1 MIPRSRNYQ
10 AFSSSLTPVHSVHLH
25 TRHSQNT
32 CMCVCVC
39 VWACVRYLLC
49 VFFGH
54 PQWSTVIG
62 CIPQLEAA
70 IAAACHQNVL
80 ISFTPCHVEQA
91 VTPLPAETHTRGWH
105 KNLLFDPWLNS
116 CFLYSTLKDYFW
128 GVLMVLWSSRLQR
141 GAMQLPTSLCVSVFP
156 RCGVNNLRNG
166 TLHTKI
172 SYLLNNH
179 TCVIIQNADEEE
191 CDSYWFVY
199 IICIFI
205 IFWVFRPCH
214 SLSGSQWQPHK
225 TRGFYLV
232 SSQSDNN
239 LICAEIR
246 WNRALNLLQ
255 LLIIIICKHKGQKQ
269 MLERERWGNRCY
281 LLTKVSPVSVW
292 SRTSS
297 VPQPVHTQTEW
308 MGMRKLT
315 V

>member
-1 MIPRSRNYQ
+1 MPRR
-10 AFSSSLTPVHSVHLH
+10 TG
-25 TRHSQNT
+25 RHS
-32 CMCVCVC
+32 
-39 VWACVRYLLC
+39 
-49 VFFGH
+49 
-54 PQWSTVIG
+54 
-62 CIPQLEAA
+62 
-70 IAAACHQNVL
+70 
-80 ISFTPCHVEQA
+80 TPSWD
-91 VTPLPAETHTRGWH
+91 THTRGWH
-105 KNLLFDPWLNS
+105 KNLIFDLWLNS

-128 GVLMVLWSSRLQR
+128 GGLMVLWSSRLQH

-214 SLSGSQWQPHK
+214 SLSGSPGSQWQSHK

-308 MGMRKLT
+308 IGMRKLT

>member
-1 MIPRSRNYQ
+1 MKQSPPARSY
-10 AFSSSLTPVHSVHLH
+10 
-25 TRHSQNT
+25 
-32 CMCVCVC
+32 
-39 VWACVRYLLC
+39 
-49 VFFGH
+49 
-54 PQWSTVIG
+54 
-62 CIPQLEAA
+62 AA
-70 IAAACHQNVL
+70 
-80 ISFTPCHVEQA
+80 SD
-91 VTPLPAETHTRGWH
+91 R
-105 KNLLFDPWLNS
+105 
-116 CFLYSTLKDYFW
+116 
-128 GVLMVLWSSRLQR
+128 
-141 GAMQLPTSLCVSVFP
+141 TSLCVSVFP

-214 SLSGSQWQPHK
+214 SLSGSPGSQWQPHK

-315 V
+315 LSKQLKRTDLCFGVKTAWSSSSSGSVQLAEVDVQKQTARLILFQNIYTDQKSGNRSDEETQTGVPLTSARGSSSEHSFFITSRCVLQTVTTELYWPAIP